1 MVTSLWQAPGMTH
14 PRPFRFGVM
23 AQKARSGTE
32 WIETAR
38 KVEDLGYS
46 SLLMPDHFGNQLSPV
61 PALATAAAVTDTL
74 RIGTLVFANDFRHP
88 AALAKET
95 ATLDLLS
102 DGRLEVGLGA
112 GWMTEDYTWTG
123 IPHDR
128 AGVRIDR
135 MIESVEV
142 LRGPVGRGCVLV
154 RRRALHDHRDERPPQ
169 ADPAGWPS
177 DHRRW
182 WRKAG
187 PVDRG
192 PTRPTSSASTPT
204 SVRERSA
211 PKRSR
216 RCRPTPPSRS
226 SAGSEKLAGDR
237 FDDIE
242 ISILKFVTIVTDD
255 RDTVAGKVAGAMG
268 MDVATLLASPHT
280 MVGSAEQI
288 VDELVE
294 QRERWQGSY
303 VTVQADALRG
313 VRAGRGRAGRNL
325 IVVAFDFT
333 GRTAVVTGASR
344 GIGEAVARQ
353 LDASGARVALV
364 ARSADRLAAIAS
376 EMVNEPLVV
385 AATCPSTTRS
395 SASPPRCS
403 ASSAASTCS

>member
-1 MVTSLWQAPGMTH
+1 
-14 PRPFRFGVM
+14 M

-123 IPHDR
+123 IPNDR
-128 AGVRIDR
+128 AGIRIDR

-142 LRGPVGRGCVLV
+142 LRGLWGEGAFSFTGEHYTITEMNGLPKPIQQGGPPIIVGGGGKRVLSTAA
-154 RRRALHDHRDERPPQ
+154 RL
-169 ADPAGWPS
+169 ADIVGVNPNVGEGKVGHEATASMSADATEQKLGW
-177 DHRRW
+177 
-182 WRKAG
+182 
-187 PVDRG
+187 
-192 PTRPTSSASTPT
+192 
-204 SVRERSA
+204 VREA
-211 PKRSR
+211 
-216 RCRPTPPSRS
+216 
-226 SAGSEKLAGDR
+226 AGDR

-303 VTVQADALRG
+303 VTVQADAYE
-313 VRAGRGRAGRNL
+313 
-325 IVVAFDFT
+325 AF
-333 GRTAVVTGASR
+333 A
-344 GIGEAVARQ
+344 
-353 LDASGARVALV
+353 
-364 ARSADRLAAIAS
+364 
-376 EMVNEPLVV
+376 PVV
-385 AATCPSTTRS
+385 AALAGT
-395 SASPPRCS
+395 
-403 ASSAASTCS
+403 